1 MVDDLLKDASDKMEK
16 SIVALQKDL
25 ATLRAGR
32 ATPALLDKIMVDYYG
47 VPTPIVQM
55 ASVSVPEPRTLV
67 IQPWDKGTVK
77 DIEKA
82 ILKSDLGMTPISD
95 GSVIRLPIPAMTE
108 ERRLELVK
116 TVRKKGEDC
125 KIAIRNIR
133 REAND
138 LLKDLEKA
146 SEISE
151 DDLKRNQDDVQKMTD
166 KQVKQIEET
175 IEAKEKEILAV

>member
-16 SIVALQKDL
+16 SVVALEKDL

-138 LLKDLEKA
+138 LLKELEKA

-151 DDLKRNQDDVQKMTD
+151 DDLKRNQDDVQKLTD

>member
-166 KQVKQIEET
+166 KQVKQIEEI

>member
-1 MVDDLLKDASDKMEK
+1 MVQDLFKDASDKMEK
-16 SIVALQKDL
+16 SIIALQKDL
-25 ATLRAGR
+25 AALRAGR
-32 ATPALLDKIMVDYYG
+32 ATPALLDKIMVEYYG
-47 VPTPIVQM
+47 VLTPIAQM

-116 TVRKKGEDC
+116 AVRKKGEDC
-125 KIAIRNIR
+125 KIAIRNLR

-138 LLKDLEKA
+138 LLKELEKA
-146 SEISE
+146 GEISE
-151 DDLKRNQDDVQKMTD
+151 DDLKRNQDEVQKLTD
-166 KQVKQIEET
+166 KQVKQIEE
-175 IEAKEKEILAV
+175 IVEAKEKEILAV

>member
-1 MVDDLLKDASDKMEK
+1 MMQELLRDAEEKMVK
-16 SIVALQKDL
+16 SIAALQKDL

-32 ATPALLDKIMVDYYG
+32 ATPALLDKILVEYYG
-47 VPTPIVQM
+47 VPTPVAQM
-55 ASVSVPEPRTLV
+55 ASVSVPEARTLV

-95 GSVIRLPIPAMTE
+95 GTVIRLPIPQMTE

-125 KIAIRNIR
+125 KVAVRNVR

-138 LLKDLEKA
+138 MLKELEKS

-151 DDLKRNQDDVQKMTD
+151 DDLKRSQDEVQKLTD
-166 KQVKQIEET
+166 KHVKQVEEVVDT
-175 IEAKEKEILAV
+175 KEKDIMEV

>member
-138 LLKDLEKA
+138 LLKELEKA

-151 DDLKRNQDDVQKMTD
+151 DDLKRNQEDVQKLTD